1 LSAKFQLLLVGNYAP
16 DRQISMLRFA
26 DMMLGAIGAQG
37 VRVEMIQPQIRLGR
51 WAKGRG
57 EAAKWLGYMDKF
69 LLFPRV
75 LRSRINAIRGE
86 AHEPLIVHICD
97 HSNAMFVR
105 ALDGAGHLLT
115 CHDLMAVQ
123 LARGLLPGPRVR
135 ATGRQLQRLICGG
148 LERARRIVCVSEN
161 TRRDL
166 HKVCRLDRVETSV
179 IHNQLNFPFRRMPAR
194 AAREAVG
201 ALIPSNDRPLVLHVG
216 NNSWYKNRDGVLRI
230 FQSARRK
237 AGLAHPRLV
246 IVGHEMSAVQKE
258 FLAAN
263 GMTDDVTWVP
273 SPETVV
279 VQAFYSLASVF
290 LFPSLYEGFGWPP
303 LEAQACGCPV
313 VASTGGGLAEVLEDS
328 ALLAAPDE
336 EEILAGH
343 VADLLAQP
351 ALREKMIAKGTRNVE
366 RFQPPCMID
375 AYMNLYGAIA
385 GRPGKGGE

>member
-1 LSAKFQLLLVGNYAP
+1 
-16 DRQISMLRFA
+16 
-26 DMMLGAIGAQG
+26 
-37 VRVEMIQPQIRLGR
+37 
-51 WAKGRG
+51 
-57 EAAKWLGYMDKF
+57 
-69 LLFPRV
+69 
-75 LRSRINAIRGE
+75 
-86 AHEPLIVHICD
+86 
-97 HSNAMFVR
+97 
-105 ALDGAGHLLT
+105 
-115 CHDLMAVQ
+115 
-123 LARGLLPGPRVR
+123 
-135 ATGRQLQRLICGG
+135 
-148 LERARRIVCVSEN
+148 
-161 TRRDL
+161 
-166 HKVCRLDRVETSV
+166 
-179 IHNQLNFPFRRMPAR
+179 MPAR

-385 GRPGKGGE
+385 GRPGEGGE